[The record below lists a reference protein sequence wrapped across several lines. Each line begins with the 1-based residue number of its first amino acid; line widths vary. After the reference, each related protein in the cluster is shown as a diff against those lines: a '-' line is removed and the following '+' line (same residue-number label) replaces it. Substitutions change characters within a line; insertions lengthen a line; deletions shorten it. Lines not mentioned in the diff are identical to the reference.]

1 MTEPIARLSTALSDR
16 YTIER
21 QIGVGGMATVYLAR
35 DLRHDRQVAL
45 KLLRPELGAVIGA
58 DRFLAEIRTTARL
71 QHPHI
76 LPLFDSGEADGLLYY
91 VMPYVEGVSL
101 RDRLNR
107 ETQLPIGEAVRI
119 ASEVASAL
127 DYAHRHGVIHRD
139 IKPEN
144 ILLHDGQALVA
155 DFGIALAVSNAG
167 ATRMT
172 ETGMSLGT
180 PHYMS
185 PEQAMG
191 EREISERSDVYA
203 LGAIT
208 YEMLTGEPPFTGPT
222 AQAIVAKVVTEEPRP
237 LIPKRHT
244 IPPHVQH
251 AVLTALEKLP
261 ADRFESAAEFSRAL
275 ADRGFESAHAPAAR
289 DMVPASGSRAI
300 PWRSVAFGAAALALV
315 LAVAA
320 VAGWT
325 RGAANGAVSRFSVLL
340 EQSSISISSDG
351 PAISPD
357 GSRFVYTNDDA
368 QLVLRDRSQLRATPI
383 AGTENAWGPFFS
395 PDGATLGF
403 FTGFPGALR
412 TIPID
417 GGQLVTLVPDST
429 LGNGGSWSDDGWIYF
444 TGMEGGTHALMR
456 VRAEGGAP
464 QVIARPDTTR
474 DELFFFT
481 PAALPGGG
489 HVLAT
494 IRRRKGSSDVA
505 AVDVSSG
512 AVRVL
517 IHGLRALYAASGHL
531 IVLQGDGSVQAVRFD
546 PKRATMTGRPIEVI
560 TGVRLSASAGSPIAL
575 SREGT
580 LLYETYQPRL
590 QVVRVDRNGTAR
602 PIDAGWTGTLQHVAV
617 SPEGTRLA
625 VAIAREGKTEVWVK
639 VLDDGPLTQLSS
651 EGTYSYRPAWTPD
664 GRSVLF
670 ISDRS
675 GRSTLYQMDADGGS
689 SATPLLEHARGVDE
703 GVISQDGQWVVVRIG
718 SGGAR
723 DIYAR
728 RATGDTTLRP
738 VVTAEFEEFSPT
750 VSPDGRWIAYGSDQS
765 RRAEIYVRSF
775 TDAGRGRLQI
785 SRDGGTEPLWSP
797 TGRELFYRNGRGD
810 LVAAEFVTEPTFRV
824 TAERPLFS
832 ARDYL
837 TDNRHRNYAVSSDG
851 RSFYFVRTL
860 PGTPSQLVVVLNW
873 FEELRRQAGM

>member
-1 MTEPIARLSTALSDR
+1 
-16 YTIER
+16 
-21 QIGVGGMATVYLAR
+21 MATVYLAN

-58 DRFLAEIRTTARL
+58 ERFLAEIRTTARL

-107 ETQLPIGEAVRI
+107 EKQLPISEAVRI
-119 ASEVASAL
+119 ATEVASAL

-237 LIPKRHT
+237 LVPKRHT
-244 IPPHVQH
+244 IPLHVQH

-261 ADRFESAAEFSRAL
+261 ADRFESAAEFARAL
-275 ADRGFESAHAPAAR
+275 NDRSFESAHAPAAQTS
-289 DMVPASGSRAI
+289 PAASSTRTI
-300 PWRSVAFGAAALALV
+300 PWRPVALAASALALV
-315 LAVAA
+315 LAIVAI
-320 VAGWT
+320 AGWS
-325 RGAANGAVSRFSVLL
+325 RRPAEAPVSRFNVLL
-340 EQSSISISSDG
+340 EQSGIEVGNDA

-357 GSRFVYTNDDA
+357 GSRFVFGDQDGN
-368 QLVLRDRSQLRATPI
+368 LVLRTRDEMRSKPI
-383 AGTENAWGPFFS
+383 PGGENGWGPFFS
-395 PDGATLGF
+395 ADGSRIGF

-412 TIPID
+412 TTPAD
-417 GGQLVTLVPDST
+417 GGQVVTLVPDST
-429 LGNGGSWSDDGWIYF
+429 LGNGGSWSDDGWVYF
-444 TGMEGGTHALMR
+444 TGLEGGMHALMR
-456 VRAEGGAP
+456 VREEGGAP
-464 QVIARPDTTR
+464 QVIARPDTAR
-474 DELFFFT
+474 DELFFFS
-481 PAALPGGG
+481 PVVLPGNRS
-489 HVLAT
+489 VLVT
-494 IRRRKGSSDVA
+494 IRRRKGASDI
-505 AVDVSSG
+505 AVVDINSG
-512 AVRVL
+512 EKRVL
-517 IHGLRALYAASGHL
+517 MPGLRALYAPSGHL
-531 IVLQGDGSVQAVRFD
+531 VVLQGNAAVQAVRFNAG
-546 PKRATMTGRPIEVI
+546 RGTITGRPTEVL
-560 TGVRLSASAGSPIAL
+560 TGVRLSATAVSPLAL

-580 LLYETYQPRL
+580 LLYESYQPRL
-590 QVVRVDRNGTAR
+590 QVVRVDRNGIAR
-602 PIDAGWTGTLQHVAV
+602 PVDEGWSGSSIQHIAV
-617 SPEGTRLA
+617 SPDGSRLA
-625 VAIAREGKTEVWVK
+625 VAIARDGKSEVWVK
-639 VLDDGPLTQLSS
+639 ELDDGPLTQLSS
-651 EGTYSYRPAWTPD
+651 EGTYTYRTSWTPD

-675 GRSTLYQMDADGGS
+675 GRSALYRVDADGGS
-689 SATPLLEHARGVDE
+689 PATLLLEHPRGVDE
-703 GVISQDGQWVVVRIG
+703 GAISADGRWLVVRIG

-728 RATGDTTLRP
+728 RMDGDTVLRP
-738 VVTAEFEEFSPT
+738 VVAAEFEEYSPAL
-750 VSPDGRWIAYGSDQS
+750 SPDARWIAYGSDQT
-765 RRAEIYVRSF
+765 RRSEIYVRPF
-775 TDAGRGRLQI
+775 PDAGRGRFQI
-785 SRDGGTEPLWSP
+785 SRDGGTEPHWSP
-797 TGRELFYRNGRGD
+797 NGRELFYRNGRGD
-810 LVAAEFVTEPTFRV
+810 FVAAEFVTAPTFRV
-824 TAERPLFS
+824 MSERVLFS
-832 ARDYL
+832 ARDYV
-837 TDNRHRNYAVSSDG
+837 TDTRHGNYAISPDG

-860 PGTPSQLVVVLNW
+860 PGPRPQIVVVLNW
-873 FEELRRQAGM
+873 LNELRRQVRD